1 MILQEISSSILN
13 HMIQRSI
20 SQRKLVFM
28 QRLSFIFSKWI
39 DIHKNTTYLKHH
51 TCSIDLGYCIYSIL
65 NSYIYPGLFLDSI
78 LDGDTSAKHDYNPC
92 KEPFLD
98 YPLGLGCVHTARIST
113 SGKKVLGRSTCRPY
127 KWIWGILVCRESW
140 DLGNQSKIQ
149 KRYILG
155 SVDSSQAM
163 MWEDGQRR
171 AFYNG
176 GLGKGHCVL
185 RSMFPPFTEVAT
197 GSK

>member
-1 MILQEISSSILN
+1 MIQQEISSSILN

-39 DIHKNTTYLKHH
+39 DIHKNTTYLKRH

-98 YPLGLGCVHTARIST
+98 PWAWVVYTLLEYLHQGRRSLEEAHADLKSGFGESLCAGSPGIWVTRARSRRDISLAWWT
-113 SGKKVLGRSTCRPY
+113 PHR
-127 KWIWGILVCRESW
+127 
-140 DLGNQSKIQ
+140 Q
-149 KRYILG
+149 
-155 SVDSSQAM
+155 
-163 MWEDGQRR
+163 
-171 AFYNG
+171 
-176 GLGKGHCVL
+176 
-185 RSMFPPFTEVAT
+185 
-197 GSK
+197 